1 MTLVLHNTKSG
12 RKEPFE
18 PLNPQNVTMY
28 VCGPTVYN
36 PPHIGNARPAV
47 VFDLL
52 YRVLKRLYPRVTYA
66 RNITDI
72 DDKINKQA
80 HDQGVPFYEI
90 SGKYAKIYNQDLA
103 ALGVLPPD
111 IEPYA
116 TQHIPQIIAM
126 IGELIDKGHAYEAQG
141 HVLFDVTSYPQ
152 YGSLSHRKLEDM
164 LEGARVEVA
173 PYKKNPGDFVL
184 WKPSDDTVPGWD
196 SPWGYGRPG
205 WHIECSAMCREY
217 LGDTIDIHGGG
228 RDLVF
233 PHHENECAQS
243 CCASGQE
250 TFARFWLHNGMLNLG
265 QQKMSKSLGN
275 VLQVRELIKKYP
287 PEALRWL
294 LLSGHYR
301 QSLEWSESNL
311 NKTIRTLD
319 RIYATLRDNV
329 SVPVGNDLP
338 VDEKVWQALR
348 DDLNTP
354 IALAEINRLAKNLA
368 KAESP
373 EAKSEA
379 KALLLGSAQLLGLLQ
394 HTPEDWFSFGQDDSR
409 DDAKTQKVEALIAA
423 REKARAEKQWAKSDQ
438 LRDELQAM
446 GVIIEDSPE
455 GTRWRWKQP

>member
-12 RKEPFE
+12 RKEPFK
-18 PLNPQNVTMY
+18 PLDPQNVTMY

-52 YRVLKRLYPRVTYA
+52 YRVLKKAYPRVTYA

-80 HDQGVPFYEI
+80 HERGVPFHEI
-90 SGKYAKIYNQDLA
+90 SSKYAKIYNEDLA

-116 TQHIPQIIAM
+116 TRHIPQIIAM
-126 IGELIDKGHAYEAQG
+126 IGDLIAKSHAYEAEG
-141 HVLFDVTSYPQ
+141 HVLFDVTSYPK
-152 YGSLSHRKLEDM
+152 YGDLSHRRLEDM

-228 RDLVF
+228 RDLIF

-243 CCASGQE
+243 CCASGQD

-275 VLQVRELIKKYP
+275 VLQIRELIKKYP
-287 PEALRWL
+287 AESLRWL

-301 QSLEWSESNL
+301 QSLEWSEDNL
-311 NKTIRTLD
+311 KKTIRTLD
-319 RIYATLRDNV
+319 RIYATLRDNQD
-329 SVPVGNDLP
+329 VPVGNDLP
-338 VDEKVWQALR
+338 VDEKVWQALN

-368 KAESP
+368 KAEGA
-373 EAKSEA
+373 EAKSRA
-379 KALLLGSAQLLGLLQ
+379 KALLLGSGQLLGVLQ
-394 HTPEDWFSFGQDDSR
+394 QSPDEWFAFGQPSQQDESL
-409 DDAKTQKVEALIAA
+409 AQEVEALIAA
-423 REKARAEKQWAKSDQ
+423 RDKARAEKQWAESDR
-438 LRDELQAM
+438 LRDKLQAL
-446 GVIIEDSPE
+446 GVMIEDSPE
-455 GTRWRWKQP
+455 GTRWRWKQL

>member
-18 PLNPQNVTMY
+18 PLDPQNVTMY

-52 YRVLKRLYPRVTYA
+52 YRVLKKAYPRVTYA

-80 HDQGVPFYEI
+80 QEQGVPFYEV
-90 SGKYAKIYNQDLA
+90 SSKYAKIYNEDLA
-103 ALGVLPPD
+103 ALGVLSPD

-116 TQHIPQIIAM
+116 TRHIPQIITM
-126 IGELIDKGHAYEAQG
+126 IGELIAKGHAYEAEG
-141 HVLFDVTSYPQ
+141 HVLFDVTSYPK
-152 YGSLSHRKLEDM
+152 YGSLSHRRLEDM

-228 RDLVF
+228 RDLIF

-243 CCASGQE
+243 CCASGQD

-275 VLQVRELIKKYP
+275 VLQIRELIKQYP
-287 PEALRWL
+287 AEALRWL

-301 QSLEWSESNL
+301 QSLEWSEDNL
-311 NKTIRTLD
+311 KKTIRTLD
-319 RIYATLRDNV
+319 RIYATLRDNQD
-329 SVPVGNDLP
+329 VPVGNDLP
-338 VDEKVWQALR
+338 VDEKVWQALN

-368 KAESP
+368 KAEGP
-373 EAKSEA
+373 EAKSRA
-379 KALLLGSAQLLGLLQ
+379 KALLLGSGQLLGVLQ
-394 HTPEDWFSFGQDDSR
+394 QSPDDWFALGQPGQQDEDLV
-409 DDAKTQKVEALIAA
+409 QEVEALVAA
-423 REKARAEKQWAKSDQ
+423 RDKARAEKQWAESDR
-438 LRDELQAM
+438 LRDKLQAL
-446 GVIIEDSPE
+446 GVMIEDSPE
-455 GTRWRWKQP
+455 GTRWRWKKS